1 MDILF
6 ISFFVGLMVLAVVWF
21 WRIRDQHVNVI
32 ASIVTVIGVLGTF
45 AGIAWGLLNFDTSDI
60 EASVPKLLDG
70 LRVAF
75 LTSIAGI
82 LGSIGLKWSNL
93 NKQKKQSGADDPPIG
108 ATIDTLA
115 QLLHQLL
122 TSQEEEGKETKA
134 ALQSIER
141 SLTGEG
147 ESTVVTQLS
156 RLRIA
161 FIDKQDDLVRAFNQ
175 FAEQMAENNSKALI
189 EALEEV
195 MRDFNA
201 KINEQFGDNFKQLN
215 EAVGRINEW
224 QDQYRQQMDELA
236 AEFRIAAESVE
247 ISRQSLATIADHS
260 NVIVTCAENLAPVLQ
275 TVQDQIDRVNPSL
288 EAFSRLAE
296 NAREAFPRIENRL
309 DELTNG
315 FSQAVQNTIDTS
327 HASMERQ
334 REALTEQSAQLEKTV
349 ENTGNYIQQ
358 QTVAVFERTSEQV
371 QNVIDVAFQGLRTAL
386 ENQYKQLDTTI
397 LSMNQTMAETLQ
409 TQSAQLQTTLENT
422 SGEIKEMANG
432 FSTVVRDTIDDS
444 HASMQNQRQALSDF
458 SDKAKESIDNA
469 HSDVIRQR
477 EAFQDFTGRVETVIQ
492 NTSQGLER
500 NMEETRVRLE
510 RTLQTQF
517 ATLDKLLGDELV
529 KVLETLG
536 SQLTSLSNK
545 FVADYTPLTDRLR
558 RVLEIARNIPIREQS
573 NQRQTQ

>member
-6 ISFFVGLMVLAVVWF
+6 ISFFVGLMVLTVVWF
-21 WRIRDQHVNVI
+21 RRIRDQHVNVI

-45 AGIAWGLLNFDTSDI
+45 VGIAWGLLNFDTSDI

-156 RLRIA
+156 RLRTA

-296 NAREAFPRIENRL
+296 NARDAFPRIENRL

-358 QTVAVFERTSEQV
+358 QTVAVFERTSDQV
-371 QNVIDVAFQGLRTAL
+371 QQVIDGAFQGLKAAL
-386 ENQYKQLDTTI
+386 ENQSSQL
-397 LSMNQTMAETLQ
+397 NTLVQ
-409 TQSAQLQTTLENT
+409 DATRELR
-422 SGEIKEMANG
+422 EMGNG
-432 FSTVVRDTIDDS
+432 FSTAVKDTIQNSQASMEHQRESLDNLVSKLGRDTEQFIQEK
-444 HASMQNQRQALSDF
+444 ARQMTEQVRLLDQSLEKVLSD
-458 SDKAKESIDNA
+458 SLRS
-469 HSDVIRQR
+469 
-477 EAFQDFTGRVETVIQ
+477 
-492 NTSQGLER
+492 
-500 NMEETRVRLE
+500 
-510 RTLQTQF
+510 
-517 ATLDKLLGDELV
+517 LGGHLI
-529 KVLETLG
+529 
-536 SQLTSLSNK
+536 SLSDR

-558 RVLEIARNIPIREQS
+558 TVLEIARNLPTRERI
-573 NQRQTQ
+573 NQPPR